1 MGFESPRICE
11 CYCKVDHCWRK
22 KNYRRIIFISNTSP
36 NRSRSKDQN
45 IIPTSSLQIPNH
57 QNLKHAKNIHQT
69 ILFVPNPNLLRPS
82 PILSLSS
89 LSSLLS
95 PLSIPTVPLFPSL
108 NPYTAPI
115 PPPPP
120 PQSPTTSLKVYHK
133 SFPLL
138 PTSIDQTSNPPTKFI
153 IPSPSIILPHPYL
166 STETKSIKNNLPI
179 HDCPP
184 LPSSILLLSYFHT
197 DGKYAPSLILPI
209 PERIKYPRNPKKT
222 RTSNN

>member
-1 MGFESPRICE
+1 MQ
-11 CYCKVDHCWRK
+11 K
-22 KNYRRIIFISNTSP
+22 ISTKP
-36 NRSRSKDQN
+36 FYLYQ
-45 IIPTSSLQIPNH
+45 IPTYSVLLPFYPFH
-57 QNLKHAKNIHQT
+57 
-69 ILFVPNPNLLRPS
+69 LFPPFYLPS
-82 PILSLSS
+82 QS
-89 LSSLLS
+89 
-95 PLSIPTVPLFPSL
+95 PLFPYSL
-108 NPYTAPI
+108 PLTLI
-115 PPPPP
+115 PPLSPPPP